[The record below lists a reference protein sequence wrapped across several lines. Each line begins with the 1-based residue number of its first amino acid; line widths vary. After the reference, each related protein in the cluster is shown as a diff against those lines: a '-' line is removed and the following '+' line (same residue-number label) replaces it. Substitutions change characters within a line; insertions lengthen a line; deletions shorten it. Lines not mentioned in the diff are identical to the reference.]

1 MKLTKQ
7 HTNAA
12 HAITVAIVAAVSLG
26 ACLIPSDLRKP

>member
-12 HAITVAIVAAVSLG
+12 RAITVAIVAAVSLG
-26 ACLIPSDLRKP
+26 ACPTPSDLRIP